1 MSGMKENSKTSTYV
15 VDGEYRLQYVSD
27 GLREILPKLKMG
39 VACYQQFRGREEPC
53 RNCPLTHPRRK
64 TDMFYNED
72 AGKWLKINAGR
83 IDWPGAKDCHVIL
96 TKDVEERDFDEMCR
110 FVNMKR
116 EILERKN
123 FVPDKKNRFTGL
135 YPREVYG
142 WR

>member
-96 TKDVEERDFDEMCR
+96 TKDVPFRRYEAGNPGTEKFCS
-110 FVNMKR
+110 
-116 EILERKN
+116 
-123 FVPDKKNRFTGL
+123 
-135 YPREVYG
+135 
-142 WR
+142 